1 MARHIGRDAR
11 DALYHAVR
19 GDLRFIGAIAEAL
32 DESRYRTAEILGAR
46 YRAELRMLE
55 DLGWGPDE
63 PRARFE
69 LTLPD
74 AQLARSLLRLLNH
87 TTREALDRP
96 HRTGEDDDPEWT
108 ALVARNQTLV
118 SVCGELLQDVSPD
131 IVASAGEP
139 LPEEWPAR

>member
-1 MARHIGRDAR
+1 MARHIGCDAR

-19 GDLRFIGAIAEAL
+19 GDLRFIGSIAEAL

-46 YRAELRMLE
+46 YQAELRLLG

-87 TTREALDRP
+87 TTLEALDRP
-96 HRTGEDDDPEWT
+96 HRTGEDDPEWT
-108 ALVARNQTLV
+108 TLVARNQTLV

-131 IVASAGEP
+131 IVAGAGEP
-139 LPEEWPAR
+139 LPEGWPER